1 MSLVGQVQEWVKEHV
16 AALVDRV
23 KDVEKRLATVEAYI
37 KAVEQADEIPA
48 DPAPRVA
55 SQKAAT
61 TASAAKTAARG
72 RAAGTKTSG

>member
-1 MSLVGQVQEWVKEHV
+1 VSLVGQVQEWVKEHV
-16 AALVDRV
+16 AGLVDRV
-23 KDVEKRLATVEAYI
+23 KAVEKRLEAVEKYI
-37 KAVEQADEIPA
+37 QAVEQADEIPA

-61 TASAAKTAARG
+61 TAAKTATRG